1 MDKFLHENIK
11 IIDVNTLVI
20 SGGAMMGFLFL
31 GTIKLLNEY
40 NILKKIKYYYG
51 TSFGG
56 ILVTGL
62 NLGWN
67 LEDFTKFSN
76 FPLDIMIDFNIDNF
90 INNYG
95 LIPKINYETL
105 FKKIIKY
112 KGFNEDITFLDLY
125 NKTKK
130 ELNLVTYNMTKN
142 IIEVLN
148 YKDTPNLKVW
158 EGLYM
163 TSALPI
169 IFPPYEYN
177 GDIYVDGGICENFGI
192 NYINKSNINKTIGIK
207 LNVNIVDSSNLNYI
221 INDKNLLNYFNY
233 SLELVK
239 SIFTRNKTY
248 NTSNYFNLSLTDNLT
263 LYDKVNLSL
272 NNDIKLNMINDGYKQ
287 SVSQINNIINTMF
300 KLQLDEHKINKIN
313 KYYEL

>member
-1 MDKFLHENIK
+1 MDNKLHDTIK
-11 IIDVNTLVI
+11 ITDINTLVI

-40 NILKKIKYYYG
+40 NVLNRIKYYYG

-67 LEDFTKFSN
+67 LEDLFKFSN

-90 INNYG
+90 LNNYG

-112 KGFNEDITFLDLY
+112 KGFNEDITFLDLH

-130 ELNLVTYNMTKN
+130 ELNLVTYNMKKN
-142 IIEVLN
+142 VIELLN
-148 YKDTPNLKVW
+148 YKNTPNLKIW

-163 TSALPI
+163 TSAIPI
-169 IFPPYEYN
+169 IVPPYEYN
-177 GDIYVDGGICENFGI
+177 GDIYVDGGICENFNI
-192 NYINKSNINKTIGIK
+192 NDVDKSNINKTIGIK
-207 LNVNIVDSSNLNYI
+207 LNINI
-221 INDKNLLNYFNY
+221 INSTNLKDIIDNKNLINYFNY

-239 SIFTRNKTY
+239 SIFTRKKNY
-248 NTSNYFNLSLTDNLT
+248 NTSNFFNLSHSDNLT
-263 LYDKVNLSL
+263 LSDKINLSL
-272 NNDIKLNMINDGYKQ
+272 DNDIKLNMINDGYKQ
-287 SVSQINNIINTMF
+287 SVSQIHSIINTMF
-300 KLQLDEHKINKIN
+300 KLQINEHKINKIS
-313 KYYEL
+313 KYYEI